1 MSLSS
6 TELNYLVWRYLQE
19 SGSGLTAYAFEKD
32 ADCLAFERDQ
42 SPEILKRIPPGC
54 LVDLVQKGILYSIAE
69 CEAQNAK
76 PASWVMT
83 IFGAVLQQS
92 ERAAKRIKVEEAD
105 TAEPKTEGNDPKTE
119 SQTEGSPEAR
129 QGEASEP
136 AAVTMAATTTLPPA
150 ITCDWHPQ
158 TNVLGYGREDSHAV
172 IVALSGSHVA
182 ESVTLTHPVVP
193 GIDASENEIG
203 IVSWSPA
210 GNVIVTGDIGGEMRA
225 WSPDGRLKNVA
236 NGATYKTHPHTH
248 SSSGAAM
255 VSRLR
260 WTPSGSY
267 LLSVDVNNHVLLWNA
282 SLNLIQ
288 QVRPPDANVSHE
300 GFALDACWLDE
311 HKFCLSTAKN
321 TIKVF
326 GMSGGLAKPIG
337 SLAGHQHVI
346 SSVVF
351 HPHSKILASC
361 SDYDYVIK
369 IWHSHQLQHSL
380 ELNVGDGAVRHRA
393 PIVAMSWLAEAVLAS
408 VSMDGVV
415 NVWDVKH
422 AAPLISG
429 SVQSARA
436 RAVAATVAD
445 SEQRLVFNAAV
456 AANGRWLATGDDA
469 GGVAVWDVG
478 PQTRASGALTC
489 VGFYD
494 ATSAGAGATAGA
506 TDTTDTTGT
515 TGTTTTTSG
524 ICDLSWSPDSTKLC
538 VAYKGRAS
546 VVFEWPP
553 SVQ

>member
-19 SGSGLTAYAFEKD
+19 SGLGLTAYAFEKD

-42 SPEILKRIPPGC
+42 SPEILQRIQPGC

-69 CEAQNAK
+69 CEAQGGK

-83 IFGAVLQQS
+83 MFGAVLQQT
-92 ERAAKRIKVEEAD
+92 ELAAKRIKVEESHLAD
-105 TAEPKTEGNDPKTE
+105 RKTESNDPKTG

-129 QGEASEP
+129 PEARPVEAAEP
-136 AAVTMAATTTLPPA
+136 AAVPIAATTTLPPA

-172 IVALSGSHVA
+172 IVALLGLHVA
-182 ESVTLTHPVVP
+182 ESVTLTHPVVS
-193 GIDASENEIG
+193 GIDASENEIA

-210 GNVIVTGDIGGEMRA
+210 GNVIVTSDIGGEMRA
-225 WSPDGRLKNVA
+225 WLPDGRLKNVA
-236 NGATYKTHPHTH
+236 NSATYKTHPHTRT
-248 SSSGAAM
+248 SVGAAM

-260 WTPSGSY
+260 WSPSGLY

-282 SLNLIQ
+282 SLNLLQ
-288 QVRPPDANVSHE
+288 QVRPPDANVLHE
-300 GFALDACWLDE
+300 GFALDACWLDD
-311 HKFCLSTAKN
+311 HKFCLLTSKN

-326 GMSGGLAKPIG
+326 GMGGGLAKPIG

-346 SSVVF
+346 SLVAF
-351 HPHSKILASC
+351 HHNSKVLASC
-361 SDYDYVIK
+361 LDYDYVIK
-369 IWHSHQLQHSL
+369 IWHSHQLQHLL
-380 ELNVGDGAVRHRA
+380 ELNVGDGAVLHRA

-436 RAVAATVAD
+436 HAVAAAAD
-445 SEQRLVFNAAV
+445 TEQRLVFNAAV
-456 AANGRWLATGDDA
+456 AANGRWLATGDDT

-478 PQTRASGALTC
+478 PQMRARGALTC
-489 VGFYD
+489 VGIYD

-506 TDTTDTTGT
+506 SGT
-515 TGTTTTTSG
+515 TKPTFG
-524 ICDLSWSPDSTKLC
+524 ICDLSWSPDSAKLC
-538 VAYKGRAS
+538 VAYKGRDS
-546 VVFEWPP
+546 VVLEWPP

>member
-19 SGSGLTAYAFEKD
+19 SGLGLTAYAFEKD

-42 SPEILKRIPPGC
+42 SPEILQRIQPGC

-69 CEAQNAK
+69 CEAQGGK
-76 PASWVMT
+76 PASWMMT
-83 IFGAVLQQS
+83 MFGAVLHQS
-92 ERAAKRIKVEEAD
+92 ELAAKRIKMEEPD
-105 TAEPKTEGNDPKTE
+105 HTGRKTESNDPKTG

-129 QGEASEP
+129 PEARPEVRPVEAAEP
-136 AAVTMAATTTLPPA
+136 AAVSIAATTTLPPA

-172 IVALSGSHVA
+172 IVALLGLNVA
-182 ESVTLTHPVVP
+182 ESVTLTHPVVS

-210 GNVIVTGDIGGEMRA
+210 GNVIVTSDIGGEMRA
-225 WSPDGRLKNVA
+225 WLPDGRLKNVA
-236 NGATYKTHPHTH
+236 NSATYKTHPHTH
-248 SSSGAAM
+248 TSVGAAM

-260 WTPSGSY
+260 WSPSGLY
-267 LLSVDVNNHVLLWNA
+267 LLSVDVNNRVLLWNA
-282 SLNLIQ
+282 SLNLLQ
-288 QVRPPDANVSHE
+288 QVRPPDANVLHE
-300 GFALDACWLDE
+300 GFALDACWFDD
-311 HKFCLSTAKN
+311 HKFCLLTSKN
-321 TIKVF
+321 AIKVF
-326 GMSGGLAKPIG
+326 GMGGGLAKPIG

-346 SSVVF
+346 SLVVF
-351 HPHSKILASC
+351 HHNSKVLASC
-361 SDYDYVIK
+361 LDYDYVIK
-369 IWHSHQLQHSL
+369 IWHSHQLQHLL
-380 ELNVGDGAVRHRA
+380 ELNVGDGAVLHRA
-393 PIVAMSWLAEAVLAS
+393 PIVAMCWLAEAVLAS

-436 RAVAATVAD
+436 HAVAAAAD
-445 SEQRLVFNAAV
+445 TEQRLVFNAAV
-456 AANGRWLATGDDA
+456 AANGRWLATGDDT
-469 GGVAVWDVG
+469 GGVMVWDVG
-478 PQTRASGALTC
+478 PQMRASGVLTC
-489 VGFYD
+489 VGIYD

-506 TDTTDTTGT
+506 SGT
-515 TGTTTTTSG
+515 SRATSG
-524 ICDLSWSPDSTKLC
+524 ICDLSWSPDSAKLC

-546 VVFEWPP
+546 VVLEWPP